1 MQKFD
6 KMKNEWFLSL
16 QELGRNR
23 SVHPQKSS
31 QYLQFL
37 KQNYF
42 IYQELPRLTA
52 LVATHFR
59 GHDNKLVHNLLKY
72 SLSKENQNQLMLNDL
87 REMDITEEELNQEEP
102 SLSVLSIFGVSYYQ
116 IEHRSPA
123 CYLGLLYNIDYFYQF
138 FGKKLIEEFEKKN
151 ISRQKMSFLCE
162 KAIVDNPDQV
172 LFKKIVDQLLVTDQD
187 YHLAL
192 YTAKCISNLF
202 SQIIDQSLFYSED
215 ESRLALAAHFNFIDD
230 ENRVESFH

>member
-52 LVATHFR
+52 LVATHYR
-59 GHDNKLVHNLLKY
+59 GRDNGLVHNLLKY
-72 SLSKENQNQLMLNDL
+72 SLSKENQN
-87 REMDITEEELNQEEP
+87 
-102 SLSVLSIFGVSYYQ
+102 
-116 IEHRSPA
+116 
-123 CYLGLLYNIDYFYQF
+123 
-138 FGKKLIEEFEKKN
+138 
-151 ISRQKMSFLCE
+151 
-162 KAIVDNPDQV
+162 
-172 LFKKIVDQLLVTDQD
+172 
-187 YHLAL
+187 
-192 YTAKCISNLF
+192 
-202 SQIIDQSLFYSED
+202 
-215 ESRLALAAHFNFIDD
+215 
-230 ENRVESFH
+230 